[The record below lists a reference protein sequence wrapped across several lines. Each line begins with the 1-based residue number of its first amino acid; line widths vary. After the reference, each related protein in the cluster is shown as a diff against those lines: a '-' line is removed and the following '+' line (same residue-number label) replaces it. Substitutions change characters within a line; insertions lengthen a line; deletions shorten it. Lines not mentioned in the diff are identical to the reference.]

1 MPMQHMKA
9 PESAQCYASTLY
21 ENPQSVPCQCNTWRF
36 PNELGAQR
44 NTWRFPNELSAM
56 PAQYMKAPEQA
67 RCHVSA
73 IHEGSRTSSETQK
86 LLVQAIEETVRNVKF
101 FLKANSVIE
110 EQKSTVRFAG
120 TCSWSD
126 CISSPNISSFVGHGL
141 MNGAVA
147 PCSAFTSR
155 VKVRMYMS
163 LCLHV
168 IAGFTHTHATFHTQL
183 CHPPSLT
190 PHLSHHFVTHTPPFT
205 HNFVTHHLSP
215 HHLSHHFVT
224 HHLSPH
230 HLSHTTLSHTIFPT
244 QLCHTH
250 NFVLLLE
257 SSTTSFVFPFFPLP
271 ATTFGAH
278 YWKKLPCGVIWSFN
292 FPFLPLSFNGFLY
305 FLLSFGH
312 WRFSKCNSMTAPAHV
327 NANWSD
333 FTCSP
338 KIIATFIQSR
348 SDFNRRKY
356 QNIC

>member
-1 MPMQHMKA
+1 MQHERS
-9 PESAQCYASTLY
+9 PIS
-21 ENPQSVPCQCNTWRF
+21 SVPC
-36 PNELGAQR
+36 QR

-168 IAGFTHTHATFHTQL
+168 IAGFTHTHTLGPIGPLSRTKQATFG
-183 CHPPSLT
+183 
-190 PHLSHHFVTHTPPFT
+190 
-205 HNFVTHHLSP
+205 
-215 HHLSHHFVT
+215 
-224 HHLSPH
+224 
-230 HLSHTTLSHTIFPT
+230 
-244 QLCHTH
+244 
-250 NFVLLLE
+250 VLK
-257 SSTTSFVFPFFPLP
+257 F
-271 ATTFGAH
+271 
-278 YWKKLPCGVIWSFN
+278 
-292 FPFLPLSFNGFLY
+292 
-305 FLLSFGH
+305 
-312 WRFSKCNSMTAPAHV
+312 
-327 NANWSD
+327 
-333 FTCSP
+333 
-338 KIIATFIQSR
+338 
-348 SDFNRRKY
+348 
-356 QNIC
+356 

>member
-120 TCSWSD
+120 TCNWSD

-250 NFVLLLE
+250 TTLFYFSNPPPPPLSFLSSPSPLQHLVLIIGRSCHVGL
-257 SSTTSFVFPFFPLP
+257 SGPLI
-271 ATTFGAH
+271 F
-278 YWKKLPCGVIWSFN
+278 LF
-292 FPFLPLSFNGFLY
+292 FPFLSTAFFISY
-305 FLLSFGH
+305 FLLDIDVS
-312 WRFSKCNSMTAPAHV
+312 
-327 NANWSD
+327 ANVILWLLRR
-333 FTCSP
+333 TWMQIGATLPVPP
-338 KIIATFIQSR
+338 K
-348 SDFNRRKY
+348 
-356 QNIC
+356 

>member
-1 MPMQHMKA
+1 MQHERS
-9 PESAQCYASTLY
+9 PIS
-21 ENPQSVPCQCNTWRF
+21 SVPC
-36 PNELGAQR
+36 QR

-86 LLVQAIEETVRNVKF
+86 LLVQAIEETVRHVKF

-168 IAGFTHTHATFHTQL
+168 IAGFTHTQEDKEKLNNIKQYL
-183 CHPPSLT
+183 CENNISFKQWIEQKLEIHY
-190 PHLSHHFVTHTPPFT
+190 FT
-205 HNFVTHHLSP
+205 DKSGSSMHSFIMIML
-215 HHLSHHFVT
+215 FQ
-224 HHLSPH
+224 
-230 HLSHTTLSHTIFPT
+230 I
-244 QLCHTH
+244 
-250 NFVLLLE
+250 LL
-257 SSTTSFVFPFFPLP
+257 
-271 ATTFGAH
+271 
-278 YWKKLPCGVIWSFN
+278 
-292 FPFLPLSFNGFLY
+292 
-305 FLLSFGH
+305 
-312 WRFSKCNSMTAPAHV
+312 
-327 NANWSD
+327 
-333 FTCSP
+333 
-338 KIIATFIQSR
+338 
-348 SDFNRRKY
+348 
-356 QNIC
+356 